1 MRRRAAVDGTLA
13 QFANEFGETRG
24 AEAHIHSIELHLDTL
39 DEELDY
45 ARRLLGRKQLL
56 PTPDRAAP
64 ALPAPRLPKKPA
76 VDSGARCNGSMKT
89 GFARLCQAL

>member
-39 DEELDY
+39 EEELDY

-76 VDSGARCNGSMKT
+76 PSAIFVQRSPFRSP
-89 GFARLCQAL
+89 